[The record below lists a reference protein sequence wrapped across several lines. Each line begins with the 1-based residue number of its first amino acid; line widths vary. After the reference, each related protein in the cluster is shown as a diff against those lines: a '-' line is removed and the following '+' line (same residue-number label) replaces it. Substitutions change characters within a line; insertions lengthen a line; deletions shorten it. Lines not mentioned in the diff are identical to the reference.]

1 MSEMSGADPTRPTDQ
16 APPEGPPNA
25 VPVPR
30 GGLPAPERPPH
41 TEQAPPTEQP
51 PHAAQPPARG
61 KELAVMGA
69 AGSPAGPDPSDLE
82 LFAEGAGGPGAA
94 GRLSGTNP
102 GRLKGLP
109 GRLPP
114 EGPPIGLSRPGSSVG
129 PSALLPVPPPGPP
142 PGPRAAGPAGGPLPY
157 EEPEPRTRSLWFTV
171 LAGVAALAC
180 GATLVV
186 VAGEPDRQAGEAAAP
201 ITGASAPGL
210 RGFPERP
217 EGNPGDGGDSAGS
230 LSEGESAASEAGH
243 EEAANGQPPRAASSE
258 APAPSPDGPDEDGKD
273 GAGSGSGTGT
283 TDAPGPGP
291 GGAPD
296 GNGKGNGGAGGGGGE
311 GGSVGRPTTAPT
323 RKAAMQAVNYPDRY
337 WHIRDNGG
345 GYLDA
350 VSRGAA
356 AFTVTAGLAD
366 STCYSFTLGKGRYL
380 RHAQFRLRA
389 DTDDGGSTF
398 RKDATFC
405 PRALGNG
412 TIMLESVN
420 YRGRFVRHRNF
431 QLFLDPYENSRLYW
445 ADTAFR
451 MVAG

>member
-1 MSEMSGADPTRPTDQ
+1 
-16 APPEGPPNA
+16 
-25 VPVPR
+25 
-30 GGLPAPERPPH
+30 
-41 TEQAPPTEQP
+41 
-51 PHAAQPPARG
+51 
-61 KELAVMGA
+61 MGA

-82 LFAEGAGGPGAA
+82 LFAEGAG
-94 GRLSGTNP
+94 RLSGTNP
-102 GRLKGLP
+102 GRLNGLP

-114 EGPPIGLSRPGSSVG
+114 EGLPNGLGWPGSSVG

-142 PGPRAAGPAGGPLPY
+142 PPGRGAGALPGGRMPY
-157 EEPEPRTRSLWFTV
+157 ERPEPRSRSLWFTV

-186 VAGEPDRQAGEAAAP
+186 VAGQPDRRAEQAAAP
-201 ITGASAPGL
+201 VTGASVPGL

-230 LSEGESAASEAGH
+230 LSEGESAASDGGL
-243 EEAANGQPPRAASSE
+243 EETANGRPPRAASSE
-258 APAPSPDGPDEDGKD
+258 APEASPDGPGEDGKD
-273 GAGSGSGTGT
+273 GGAPESGTGSA
-283 TDAPGPGP
+283 DKPGTGQD
-291 GGAPD
+291 GAPD
-296 GNGKGNGGAGGGGGE
+296 GNGKGDGGAGGGNGG
-311 GGSVGRPTTAPT
+311 GGAVGKPTTAPT
-323 RKAAMQAVNYPDRY
+323 RRAAMQAVNYPDRY

-356 AFTVTAGLAD
+356 TFTVTAGLAD
-366 STCYSFTLGKGRYL
+366 SDCYSFTLGKGRYL

-389 DTDDGGSTF
+389 DANDGGATF

-405 PRALGNG
+405 QRALGNG

-420 YRGRFVRHRNF
+420 YPGRFVRHRNF
-431 QLFLDPYENSRLYW
+431 QLLLDPYQNSGLYR
-445 ADTAFR
+445 ADSAFR